1 MTELIT
7 IAELIGKGSFYIP
20 KYQRGYRWTQDEVE
34 KLLNDI
40 YEFNADGTEANEY
53 YCLQPIVVKIKEGEY
68 WIVDG
73 QQRITTISL
82 ILDFISEKLS
92 QNESKITI
100 NYEVT
105 DKALALDEHYKDGA
119 KTVIKN
125 WNSKKEKECKEFKLN
140 KLKENLLNSTKV
152 IWYELDE
159 NENEHKVFERLNV
172 GKIPLTSAEL
182 IKAALLNSKNFTRDS
197 ELSKI
202 QLALQWDEVEHTLQ
216 DDAFWC
222 FLSNDTDKT
231 STRIDRIFELYYAET
246 DSGRNI
252 FEIFREKSGGGY
264 QKEWNKIYNFFR
276 RNVDLFNDPQAQG
289 LTGFVYYYT
298 ESPAEIKEIFFVN
311 NELRNKKDIIEKLK
325 ENCRKRI
332 KGEDIE
338 KYIEELRYG
347 DHNKEIKEI
356 LLLANIGKATFDGN
370 KFPFDKYKAR
380 KDNDE
385 YGKINYDIEHIS
397 SQTENDLSNEK
408 ERFIYLLSLLVA
420 CSNEIKR
427 NNELDIESLEK
438 KYKDDKIDA
447 WAWKHL
453 SELYKGYNIIKP
465 EDADIKTSDLK
476 KIKDILINYDI
487 EHISSQT
494 ENDLSN
500 EKEKFIY
507 LLSLLVAYSNEINR
521 NNELEIESLKKKY
534 DDDKIDAW
542 AWKHLSELYKGYNII
557 KPEDAD
563 IKTSDLKKIKDILN
577 KNDICKKYIDDDDID
592 TDAIG
597 NLVLLDSK
605 TNRSYKNKVFVL
617 KKDCIFKSKNFI
629 PPLTMCAFM
638 RVRVPDKNS
647 KNVEILSYVSQDV
660 KWNKS
665 DCELNKNNIINSIK
679 NLLSDGKSK

>member
-1 MTELIT
+1 MIELIT
-7 IAELIGKGSFYIP
+7 IAELIGKGSFLIP
-20 KYQRGYRWTQDEVE
+20 TYQRGYRWTQDEVE

-40 YEFNADGTEANEY
+40 YEFSTDETNSSEY
-53 YCLQPIVVKIKEGEY
+53 YCLQPIVVKKTEEGWY
-68 WIVDG
+68 RIVDG

-82 ILDFISEKLS
+82 ILDFISEELS

-100 NYEVT
+100 NYEEVT
-105 DKALALDEHYKDGA
+105 DNNLDQYYKRKANE
-119 KTVIKN
+119 VIKN
-125 WNSKKEKECKEFKLN
+125 WKNSEAKN
-140 KLKENLLNSTKV
+140 KLKESLLYYTKV
-152 IWYELDE
+152 IWYELDKDE
-159 NENEHKVFERLNV
+159 EEHKVFERLNV

-231 STRIDRIFELYYAET
+231 STRIDRIFELYYGKFDAR
-246 DSGRNI
+246 RNI

-298 ESPAEIKEIFFVN
+298 ESPAEIKEIFFDEIN
-311 NELRNKKDIIEKLK
+311 NDLRNKKGIIEKLK
-325 ENCRKRI
+325 EYCREII
-332 KGEDIE
+332 KVEDIE
-338 KYIEELRYG
+338 KLRYG
-347 DHNKEIKEI
+347 DDKIKYI

-370 KFPFDKYKAR
+370 KFPFDKYKIF
-380 KDNDE
+380 KNNDKYE
-385 YGKINYDIEHIS
+385 KINYDIEHIS
-397 SQTENDLSNEK
+397 SQTENDLSDEK
-408 ERFIYLLSLLVA
+408 ERFFYLLSLLIVA
-420 CSNEIKR
+420 SENESNKGELNKLLQKPAQKKIADEDWKFLSNFWDTTEDEIK
-427 NNELDIESLEK
+427 ELNFNKIKEK
-438 KYKDDKIDA
+438 LNDDK
-447 WAWKHL
+447 
-453 SELYKGYNIIKP
+453 Y
-465 EDADIKTSDLK
+465 
-476 KIKDILINYDI
+476 
-487 EHISSQT
+487 
-494 ENDLSN
+494 
-500 EKEKFIY
+500 
-507 LLSLLVAYSNEINR
+507 
-521 NNELEIESLKKKY
+521 
-534 DDDKIDAW
+534 
-542 AWKHLSELYKGYNII
+542 
-557 KPEDAD
+557 
-563 IKTSDLKKIKDILN
+563 
-577 KNDICKKYIDDDDID
+577 KKYIDDDDID

-605 TNRSYKNKVFVL
+605 TNRSYKNSVFAL
-617 KKDCIFKSKNFI
+617 KKDYIFKSKDFI

-647 KNVEILSYVSQDV
+647 EDVEISSYVSQDV

>member
-7 IAELIGKGSFYIP
+7 IDELIGKGSFCIP

-40 YEFNADGTEANEY
+40 YEFNTDETNSSEY
-53 YCLQPIVVKIKEGEY
+53 YCLQPIVVKKTEEGWY
-68 WIVDG
+68 RIVDG

-82 ILDFISEKLS
+82 ILGSEKFPQKAPKINIKYDIDNNELDKHYKKNAGEVIKGWISEKE
-92 QNESKITI
+92 NE
-100 NYEVT
+100 
-105 DKALALDEHYKDGA
+105 
-119 KTVIKN
+119 
-125 WNSKKEKECKEFKLN
+125 LN
-140 KLKENLLNSTKV
+140 KFKENLLKCTKV

-159 NENEHKVFERLNV
+159 GDNEHKVFERLNV

-202 QLALQWDEVEHTLQ
+202 QLALQWDEVEHILQ

-276 RNVDLFNDPQAQG
+276 RNVDLFNDPRAQG
-289 LTGFVYYYT
+289 MMGFVYFKET
-298 ESPAEIKEIFFVN
+298 KPKEIKNIFF
-311 NELRNKKDIIEKLK
+311 KK
-325 ENCRKRI
+325 ENN
-332 KGEDIE
+332 
-338 KYIEELRYG
+338 EELRTKEEIIVKLKNYCATKVNICN
-347 DHNKEIKEI
+347 DNEIKNLSSEDSKKHIKEYIENLSYEKNKENINNI

-370 KFPFDKYKAR
+370 KFPFDKYKIF
-380 KDNDE
+380 KNNDE
-385 YGKINYDIEHIS
+385 Y
-397 SQTENDLSNEK
+397 EK
-408 ERFIYLLSLLVA
+408 
-420 CSNEIKR
+420 
-427 NNELDIESLEK
+427 
-438 KYKDDKIDA
+438 
-447 WAWKHL
+447 
-453 SELYKGYNIIKP
+453 
-465 EDADIKTSDLK
+465 
-476 KIKDILINYDI
+476 INYDI

-507 LLSLLVAYSNEINR
+507 LLSLLVVGSENESNKGELNKLLQKTAQKKIADKDWKFLSNFWDTTEDEIK
-521 NNELEIESLKKKY
+521 ELNFNKIKEKLNDDKYKKY
-534 DDDKIDAW
+534 
-542 AWKHLSELYKGYNII
+542 
-557 KPEDAD
+557 
-563 IKTSDLKKIKDILN
+563 
-577 KNDICKKYIDDDDID
+577 KKYIDDDDID

-605 TNRSYKNKVFVL
+605 TNRSYKNSVFAL
-617 KKDCIFKSKNFI
+617 KKDYIFKSKDFI
-629 PPLTMCAFM
+629 PPLTICAFM

-647 KNVEILSYVSQDV
+647 EDVEISSYVSQDV
-660 KWNKS
+660 KWNNS
-665 DCELNKNNIINSIK
+665 DCELNKNNIINSI
-679 NLLSDGKSK
+679 NYLLSDGKSK